1 MRLMVCFCNTNLVQ
15 GTGFAASRPFL
26 FHRGSP
32 GSRPVLPS
40 SDRLPPC
47 GGSCWCR
54 SRPLPFST
62 DRWPNAVCLAPRP
75 PWWPRLRRERCQ
87 CLICCPRTDHGLDAL
102 LLPSAV
108 DLFLRYLKVVARY
121 LKVVAILRIAS
132 YKMRIIWMSCRKI
145 KKLELN
151 SLQVHS

>member
-1 MRLMVCFCNTNLVQ
+1 V
-15 GTGFAASRPFL
+15 
-26 FHRGSP
+26 
-32 GSRPVLPS
+32 
-40 SDRLPPC
+40 
-47 GGSCWCR
+47 
-54 SRPLPFST
+54 
-62 DRWPNAVCLAPRP
+62 PR
-75 PWWPRLRRERCQ
+75 
-87 CLICCPRTDHGLDAL
+87 RTDHGLDAL

-151 SLQVHS
+151 SLQVHSWFHNYL